1 MPNTPITLAG
11 AASHRIELMRA
22 GKRSASEPGVS
33 SGANWYYE
41 HHQKMADV
49 AEHGISKDRVIAASA
64 SMSPQNSPTR
74 STLRSRRWPRPT
86 QPTGQGARHPRGRGR
101 RRGLGARQQRYPE
114 RAAA

>member
-1 MPNTPITLAG
+1 
-11 AASHRIELMRA
+11 
-22 GKRSASEPGVS
+22 
-33 SGANWYYE
+33 
-41 HHQKMADV
+41 
-49 AEHGISKDRVIAASA
+49 
-64 SMSPQNSPTR
+64 MSPQNSPTR